1 MLKRSTRRVLLG
13 VGLLTLGCGG
23 LCSLGGCSTTAENSR
38 LGDSNKVLTA
48 RNQEL
53 QAALDDCRRTASAL
67 SGSGDARSTTITTL
81 QTRNNELQRLVDAQ
95 AATISEFEGRIA
107 GLGFSPLDATT
118 DRRLQQLAAQNP
130 NLVSYDAQRGMLR
143 FASDLTF
150 DSGSDAVKPA
160 AKQSLAALASVLKGG
175 AGASYEVHV
184 VGHTDNMRISSATAR
199 RHPTNMHL
207 SAHRAIAVRKALV
220 EMGVPAAKIQAAGWG
235 EFRPAVPNNPSGG
248 TPENRRVEIFL
259 VADTGSADA
268 PAPAAG
274 GSASGG
280 MVDVN
285 RSTPR
290 RQPDPTK

>member
-1 MLKRSTRRVLLG
+1 MLKRSTQRVLLG
-13 VGLLTLGCGG
+13 VGTLAIGLGG
-23 LCSLGGCSTTAENSR
+23 LGSLGGCSTTAENSR

-67 SGSGDARSTTITTL
+67 SGSGDVRSTTITTL
-81 QTRNNELQRLVDAQ
+81 QSRNNELQRLVDAQ
-95 AATISEFEGRIA
+95 AATISEFDGRIA

-130 NLVSYDAQRGMLR
+130 NLVTYDAQRGMLQ

-150 DSGSDAVKPA
+150 DSGSDVVKA
-160 AKQSLAALASVLKGG
+160 SAQQSLAALASVLKGG
-175 AGASYEVHV
+175 AGASYEIRV
-184 VGHTDNMRISSATAR
+184 VGHTDNMRIGSGTAR

-207 SAHRAIAVRKALV
+207 SAHRAIAVRRALV
-220 EMGVPAAKIQAAGWG
+220 SMGVPAAKIQAAGWG
-235 EFRPAVPNNPSGG
+235 EFRPSVANNASSG
-248 TPENRRVEIFL
+248 TAQNRRVEIFL
-259 VADTGSADA
+259 VADTGSANA
-268 PAPAAG
+268 PAPAGSG
-274 GSASGG
+274 GASGG

-285 RSTPR
+285 RSAPN